1 MGVIRQR
8 VTQSAAD
15 TATAVQLPLVALDGK
30 SGYEIKGMEVLLTN
44 GVSLPAS
51 DWQIN
56 AKLLTANGTYTFS
69 DDEVICE
76 IDWGF
81 ANVAGVAIG
90 NMIEIQKEKFL
101 MESRITVQPQI
112 FVQLSSVVTGLVM
125 VADFRVYYDLVK
137 LTELEY
143 LRMLTGGA

>member
-15 TATAVQLPLVALDGK
+15 TTTAVQLPLVALDGK

-44 GVSLPAS
+44 GVSLSAS
-51 DWQIN
+51 DWQVN
-56 AKLLTANGTYTFS
+56 AKLLTANGTYTFA
-69 DDEVICE
+69 DDEVIAE

-90 NMIEIQKEKFL
+90 NMIELQKEKFL
-101 MESRITVQPQI
+101 MEPRITVQPQI